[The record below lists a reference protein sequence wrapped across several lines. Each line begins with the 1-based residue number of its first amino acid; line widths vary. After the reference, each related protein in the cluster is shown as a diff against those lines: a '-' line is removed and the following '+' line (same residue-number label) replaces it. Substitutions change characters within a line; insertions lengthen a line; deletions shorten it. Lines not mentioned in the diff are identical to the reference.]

1 MVSANNLKQY
11 TKPDVSQM
19 TLDIIEAIKTN
30 QTVQFMYGGKDTIR
44 EMLPKEFF
52 GDFDGFGG
60 WTAPEGDGG
69 EYRKF
74 RLDKIDEWL
83 GIEDTRHELECAL
96 IESRNITKEAKYLCY
111 PIGEITTKLSSLAD
125 EHGLL
130 DEMNEL
136 LDQVTAAE
144 HNLES
149 AFYECESVFEEAISD
164 EELKSYVDQ

>member
-1 MVSANNLKQY
+1 MINI
-11 TKPDVSQM
+11 SQA
-19 TLDIIEAIKTN
+19 TLDVIEASKTK
-30 QTVQFMYGGKDTIR
+30 QVVRFDYGHDVIR
-44 EMLPKEFF
+44 EIKPTGFF
-52 GDFDGFGG
+52 GDFDGF
-60 WTAPEGDGG
+60 EGTD
-69 EYRKF
+69 ENTEEKEF
-74 RLDKIDEWL
+74 RRFRFDKIKKWL
-83 GIEDTRHELECAL
+83 GVQDIRHELECAL
-96 IESRNITKEAKYLCY
+96 RESRDITKEAKYLCY